1 MTQKRIPL
9 KRTIAALLLAST
21 VLSAGGGYLVARA
34 HAANTAPLNTP
45 AALAP
50 LQQSQAARPGF
61 ADLVEKVKPA
71 VVNIA
76 TTEKP
81 QPRPRGPGMQPGGQP
96 GSLEEFFRQ
105 FMEQQGQPAR
115 RAPQHALGS
124 GFIIDPAGYIV
135 TNNHVVDGATKIVV
149 TLEDGS
155 EHAATVQ
162 GRDPKTDLAL
172 LKIEA
177 KQPLPYVAF
186 GDSDK
191 ARIGDWVI
199 AVGNPFGLGGS
210 VTAGI
215 LSARGRDLNNGPYD
229 SFLQVDAPINPG
241 NSGGPIFDAEG
252 RVIGIST
259 AIYSPNGGSIGIGF
273 GVPAN
278 LASSVIDQLKSAG
291 KVERGWLGVSLQ
303 PLTEPLAKA
312 MGLSKPDGVLVNAV
326 QPDSPAAKAGLRQGD
341 VVVGLNGRPVRNGR
355 DLATQVA
362 GIKAGDEAKLTY
374 WRDGKEKV
382 LGVTIGSQP
391 SEQTAALETGEGGEA
406 QVGLALAPIDPAARG
421 QLGLE
426 RDTRGAVVAEVEPS
440 SKADE
445 SGVRPGD
452 VIVGVAGKP
461 VTDPAETVAAIRKAQ
476 QDKKEAVA
484 LLVMRGG
491 TTYYIA
497 LQLA

>member
-1 MTQKRIPL
+1 MTFKRSL
-9 KRTIAALLLAST
+9 AAMLLAST
-21 VLSAGGGYLVARA
+21 ILSAGGGYLAARA
-34 HAANTAPLNTP
+34 FAANTAPLNAP
-45 AALAP
+45 AVLAP
-50 LQQSQAARPGF
+50 QAQALTARPGF

-81 QPRPRGPGMQPGGQP
+81 QARPRGPNAQP

-105 FMEQQGQPAR
+105 FMEQQQGQGR
-115 RAPQHALGS
+115 GRSPQHALGS

-135 TNNHVVDGATKIVV
+135 TNNHVVDGAAKIVV

-155 EHAATVQ
+155 EHPAIVQ

-177 KQPLPYVAF
+177 GKPLPYVAF

-191 ARIGDWVI
+191 ARIGDAVV

-210 VTAGI
+210 VSAGI
-215 LSARGRDLNNGPYD
+215 LSARGRNLNNGPYD
-229 SFLQVDAPINPG
+229 SFLQIDAPINPG

-252 RVIGIST
+252 RVIGIAT

-278 LASSVIDQLKSAG
+278 LAASVTEQLKASG

-312 MGLSKPDGVLVNAV
+312 MGRPNTEGVLVNSV
-326 QPDSPAAKAGLRQGD
+326 LPDGPAAESGLHQGD
-341 VVVGLNGRPVRNGR
+341 VITALNGRPLRDGR
-355 DLATQVA
+355 DLATQIA
-362 GIKAGDEAKLTY
+362 GLKAGDTAKLTY

-382 LGVTIGSQP
+382 LAVTIGSQP
-391 SEQTAALETGEGGEA
+391 AEQNAALNQDEAGEA
-406 QVGLALAPIDPAARG
+406 QVGLALAPLDPAARG

-426 RDTRGAVVAEVEPS
+426 RDARGAVVADVAPS

-445 SGVRPGD
+445 SGVQRGD

-461 VTDPAETVAAIRKAQ
+461 VANPGEAVAAIRQAQ
-476 QDKKEAVA
+476 HEKREAVA